1 MHALL
6 TQTYATELR
15 LPSTDPLNM
24 RTVGAQLRDLELK
37 SIVDLLFL
45 GKNERQRSDLNE
57 VFCTVCL
64 VKSGVGDFVFR

>member
-24 RTVGAQLRDLELK
+24 RTVGAQLRDLELE
-37 SIVDLLFL
+37 SIVDLLFW
-45 GKNERQRSDLNE
+45 GKNE
-57 VFCTVCL
+57 
-64 VKSGVGDFVFR
+64 